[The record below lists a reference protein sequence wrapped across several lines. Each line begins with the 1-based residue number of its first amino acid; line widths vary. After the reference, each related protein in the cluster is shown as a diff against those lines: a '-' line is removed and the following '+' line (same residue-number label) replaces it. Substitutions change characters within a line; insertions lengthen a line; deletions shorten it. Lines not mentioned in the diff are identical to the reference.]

1 MDIISVYKEFFENS
15 EIISLEKE
23 AVLLI
28 AKEQTAD
35 SFDAAKNKAA
45 QCGYTLYAEKN
56 EGKNLFVTFTDGDT
70 VLNISYTDFENKI
83 RIILDKGNALPPKE
97 CEYESVAA
105 PLITQ
110 VRNPYFVCD
119 CGMTY
124 IIRLAD
130 GRFVIIDGG
139 EGEYDEIEHTM
150 EILREQN
157 VLEGKPVIAVWFITH
172 AHSDHF
178 NGLVQLM
185 DKHGDDVTVER
196 LVYDWSVPSLTCA
209 MSPLGDFNRVVESMK
224 NTEIIT
230 ARSGQVYN
238 LAGTTFEILYACED
252 LYPDFIKTLN
262 DTSIVFRMTMNGR
275 RVMWLGDNMGQ
286 AADYITKKYSAEL
299 LKCEFLQV
307 GHHGYWGGSQKLH
320 EMMDPEVLLWP
331 CPDFWYQEIKDWDCN
346 RFFKESKNIKHKLI
360 CGQKEVT
367 LDMTKP
373 VAENK
378 PYEKNGDTILSES
391 FDSGSVYG
399 LHMSHITGGSTGYAS
414 AKAEF
419 LDNGLSLTSGNAKSV
434 LELVQP
440 GFVEGEKKVSLELR
454 GRMVQSCGKIG
465 FVFNNPHPTVWNEI
479 KALWLN
485 IESGTEFDYT
495 LTLDYEKGSG
505 ALYDG
510 DKLVKNIAFIKQ
522 ERPCGIY
529 LVMQKSEIILDKF
542 TFVR

>member
-1 MDIISVYKEFFENS
+1 MNYTVLFNKLFENAL
-15 EIISLEKE
+15 IMSLEKNAE
-23 AVLLI
+23 LAISGEKTKNDYDSLKLSLI
-28 AKEQTAD
+28 QNGCKL
-35 SFDAAKNKAA
+35 
-45 QCGYTLYAEKN
+45 YTEKS
-56 EGKNLFVTFTDGDT
+56 EGDNLFATFTDAEN
-70 VLNISYTDFENKI
+70 VINISFTPFENKI
-83 RIILDKGNALPPKE
+83 RLIWDKTTLLPPKDSDFE
-97 CEYESVAA
+97 KVAT

-124 IIRLAD
+124 IIRLED

-150 EILREQN
+150 DILRTQN

-185 DKHGDDVTVER
+185 DKHGDDITVER

-209 MSPLGDFNRVVESMK
+209 MSPLGDFNRVVEAMK

-238 LAGTTFEILYACED
+238 LAGTTFEILFACED

-346 RFFKESKNIKHKLI
+346 RFFKESQNIKHKLV
-360 CGQKEVT
+360 CGQKEIT

-373 VAENK
+373 VEENK

-391 FDSGSVYG
+391 FDGGSVYG

-419 LDNGLSLTSGNAKSV
+419 SDNGLKLTSGGARSV

-440 GFVEGEKKVSLELR
+440 GFVEGEPKITLELS
-454 GRMVQSCGKIG
+454 GSAENKCGVLG
-465 FVFNNPHPTVWNEI
+465 LVFNNPHPTVWSDI
-479 KALWLN
+479 KLLKLDADGRFNYTLELDYN
-485 IESGTEFDYT
+485 NGSGTLYESG
-495 LTLDYEKGSG
+495 KP
-505 ALYDG
+505 
-510 DKLVKNIAFIKQ
+510 VKNIRFVKQ
-522 ERPCGIY
+522 DRACGIY
-529 LVMQKSEIILDKF
+529 LVMKNSEIILDKF
-542 TFVR
+542 SLLR

>member
-1 MDIISVYKEFFENS
+1 MNYTVLFNKLFENAL
-15 EIISLEKE
+15 IMSLEKNAE
-23 AVLLI
+23 LAISGEKTKNDYDSLKSSLI
-28 AKEQTAD
+28 QNGCK
-35 SFDAAKNKAA
+35 
-45 QCGYTLYAEKN
+45 LYAEKS
-56 EGKNLFVTFTDGDT
+56 EGDNLFATFTDAEN
-70 VLNISYTDFENKI
+70 VINISFTPFESKI
-83 RIILDKGNALPPKE
+83 RLIWDKTTLLPPKDSDFE
-97 CEYESVAA
+97 KVAT

-124 IIRLAD
+124 IIRLED

-150 EILREQN
+150 DILRTQN

-185 DKHGDDVTVER
+185 DKHGDDITVER

-238 LAGTTFEILYACED
+238 LAGTTFEILFACED

-307 GHHGYWGGSQKLH
+307 GHHGYWGGSQKFH
-320 EMMDPEVLLWP
+320 EMLDPEVLLWP

-346 RFFKESKNIKHKLI
+346 RFFKESQNIKHKLV

-373 VAENK
+373 VEENK

-391 FDSGSVYG
+391 FDGGSVYG

-419 LDNGLSLTSGNAKSV
+419 LDNGLMLTSGNAKSV

-440 GFVEGEKKVSLELR
+440 GFVEGEKKVSLKLK
-454 GRMVQSCGKIG
+454 GKMVQSCGKIG
-465 FVFNNPHPTVWNEI
+465 FVFNNPHPTVWSDI
-479 KALWLN
+479 KLLKLEANGSFNYTLELDYGN
-485 IESGTEFDYT
+485 GSGTLYESG
-495 LTLDYEKGSG
+495 KP
-505 ALYDG
+505 
-510 DKLVKNIAFIKQ
+510 VKNILFVKQ

-529 LVMQKSEIILDKF
+529 LVMQKAEIVLDKF
-542 TFVR
+542 TLVR

>member
-1 MDIISVYKEFFENS
+1 MNYTVLFNKLFENAL
-15 EIISLEKE
+15 IMSLEKNAE
-23 AVLLI
+23 LAISGEKTKNDYDSLKSSLI
-28 AKEQTAD
+28 QNGCKL
-35 SFDAAKNKAA
+35 
-45 QCGYTLYAEKN
+45 YTEKS
-56 EGKNLFVTFTDGDT
+56 EGDNLFATFTDAEN
-70 VLNISYTDFENKI
+70 VINISFTPFENKI
-83 RIILDKGNALPPKE
+83 RLIWDKTTLLPPKDSDFE
-97 CEYESVAA
+97 KVAT

-124 IIRLAD
+124 IIRLED

-150 EILREQN
+150 DILRTQN

-185 DKHGDDVTVER
+185 DKYGDDITVER

-238 LAGTTFEILYACED
+238 LAGTTFEILFACED

-331 CPDFWYQEIKDWDCN
+331 CPDFWYEEIKDWVCN
-346 RFFKESKNIKHKLI
+346 RFFKESQNIKHKLV

-373 VAENK
+373 VEENK
-378 PYEKNGDTILSES
+378 PYERNGNVILKEN
-391 FDSGSVYG
+391 FDGGSVYD
-399 LHMSHITGGSTGYAS
+399 LHISHITGGSTGYAA

-419 LDNGLSLTSGNAKSV
+419 SDNGLKLTSGNAKSV

-440 GFVEGEKKVSLELR
+440 GFVEGEKKVSLKLK
-454 GRMVQSCGKIG
+454 GKMVQSCGKIG

-485 IESGTEFDYT
+485 TESGTEFDYT

-510 DKLVKNIAFIKQ
+510 DNLVKNIAFVKQ

-529 LVMQKSEIILDKF
+529 LVMQKAEIVLDKF
-542 TFVR
+542 TLVR